1 MAMMTLFRHMPLVLL
16 SPDEGGGAGGVSA
29 AAAEGASAVSSGAG
43 QENTQADASEAS
55 AAQETAAEAKDDT
68 PAWFSQLK
76 KESREKYRALSR
88 HRTLD
93 ELADA
98 ALRAEDADRS
108 ALKIPGKDA
117 SKEEIREYLDK
128 IGVPQSPE
136 GYQFPRSKDEDS
148 GFKVSV
154 EKTLRDVCFRNALSG
169 RQAQAVYG
177 MAMGMIDTI
186 EGAVSKQLQARE
198 DSFDASFEDLFRK
211 DYPDKAK
218 RKAAMTAAM
227 NGVTA
232 LLNET
237 GIGKAMKACGAVYDP
252 DIMKALGEYASKR
265 NGSFTSG
272 SQTPGSGRHG
282 GFASYG
288 KAFSDAYGKK

>member
-1 MAMMTLFRHMPLVLL
+1 MTSFRRWPLALF
-16 SPDEGGGAGGVSA
+16 SPDEGGGTGGGVSA
-29 AAAEGASAVSSGAG
+29 AAAEGASQASSGAG
-43 QENTQADASEAS
+43 QENAQAEEPDAP
-55 AAQETAAEAKDDT
+55 AARDTAEAKDEP

-76 KESREKYRALSR
+76 KENREKYRALSR

-98 ALRAEDADRS
+98 ALRAEDADKATLR
-108 ALKIPGKDA
+108 IPGKDA
-117 SKEEIREYLDK
+117 GKEEIREYLDK
-128 IGVPQSPE
+128 IGVPQSPD
-136 GYQFPRSKDEDS
+136 GYQFPRAKDEDS
-148 GFKVSV
+148 GFKASV
-154 EKTLRDVCFRNALSG
+154 EKTLREVCFRSALSG
-169 RQAQAVYG
+169 KQAQAVYG

-186 EGAVSKQLQARE
+186 EGAVAKQIQARE
-198 DSFDASFEDLFRK
+198 DSFDASFEELFRK

-237 GIGKAMKACGAVYDP
+237 GIGKAMRACGAVYDP
-252 DIMKALGEYASKR
+252 GIMKALGEYASRR

-272 SQTPGSGRHG
+272 SQTPGTGRRG

>member
-1 MAMMTLFRHMPLVLL
+1 MMTLFRHLPLVMF
-16 SPDEGGGAGGVSA
+16 SPDEGGGTGGGVSA
-29 AAAEGASAVSSGAG
+29 AAAEGASQASSGAG
-43 QENTQADASEAS
+43 QENTQADASEAT
-55 AAQETAAEAKDDT
+55 AAQETA

-76 KESREKYRALSR
+76 KENREKYRALSR

-98 ALRAEDADRS
+98 ALRAEDADKATLR
-108 ALKIPGKDA
+108 IPGKDA
-117 SKEEIREYLDK
+117 GKEEIREYLDK
-128 IGVPQSPE
+128 IGVPQSPD
-136 GYQFPRSKDEDS
+136 GYQFPRAKDEDS
-148 GFKVSV
+148 GFKASV
-154 EKTLRDVCFRNALSG
+154 EKTLREVCFRNALSG
-169 RQAQAVYG
+169 KQAQAVYG

-186 EGAVSKQLQARE
+186 EGAVAKQIQARE
-198 DSFDASFEDLFRK
+198 DSFDASFEELFRK

-237 GIGKAMKACGAVYDP
+237 GIGKAMRACGAVYDP
-252 DIMKALGEYASKR
+252 GIMKALGEYASRR

-272 SQTPGSGRHG
+272 SQTPGTGRRG

>member
-1 MAMMTLFRHMPLVLL
+1 MTTLFRRLPLVML
-16 SPDEGGGAGGVSA
+16 SPDEGGGAGGSVSA
-29 AAAEGASAVSSGAG
+29 AAASQASSGAG
-43 QENTQADASEAS
+43 QENTQADASEAT
-55 AAQETAAEAKDDT
+55 AAQETAPDAKDGT

-76 KESREKYRALSR
+76 KENREKYRSLSR

-98 ALRAEDADRS
+98 ALRAEDADKATLR
-108 ALKIPGKDA
+108 IPGKDA
-117 SKEEIREYLDK
+117 GKEEIREYLDK
-128 IGVPQSPE
+128 IGVPQSPD
-136 GYQFPRSKDEDS
+136 GYQFPRAKDEDS
-148 GFKVSV
+148 GFKASV
-154 EKTLRDVCFRNALSG
+154 EKTLREVCFRNALSG
-169 RQAQAVYG
+169 KQAQAVYG

-186 EGAVSKQLQARE
+186 EGAVARQIQARE

-237 GIGKAMKACGAVYDP
+237 GIGKAMRACGAVYDP
-252 DIMKALGEYASKR
+252 GIMKALGEYASRR

-272 SQTPGSGRHG
+272 SQTPGTGRHG